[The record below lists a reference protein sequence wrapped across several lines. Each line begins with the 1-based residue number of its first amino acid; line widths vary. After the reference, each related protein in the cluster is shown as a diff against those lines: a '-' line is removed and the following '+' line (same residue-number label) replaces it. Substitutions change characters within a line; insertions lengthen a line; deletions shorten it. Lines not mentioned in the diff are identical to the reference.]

1 MVMNAHMFPPQAMG
15 GGGVMPNPGAQPLP
29 PIVES
34 LFAKYPQFKEQIMRS
49 PELLETLIT
58 RPEALAEAFAAQGI
72 DLMSDVPEPPMTGRP
87 SPTQSGPAPG
97 GSSSRAPA
105 NPPIPPAPSYPSIP
119 MGAMGG
125 AGAGPGPMGSPDD
138 MMAMGAGAAAP
149 PPGQAGGIDLGA
161 MIQQGMQYLQQLGQ
175 APAQGMQSPDDMMAM
190 GQGAAMPMP
199 GAAQAGPPMGPPSI
213 PMGAMQ
219 GMPAA
224 PPQAG
229 PPAGPGAGP
238 SAGGGIP
245 PAVVAAAQA
254 MGAGGGAGAAP
265 QIPPATG
272 AAPGGGGEVDQLGQ
286 ILQAVGSAYEAPPQP
301 GTPAPPRPGSVPG
314 NPGFLQMLGST
325 MGNHPIPSLGA
336 LIGLGLMMK

>member
-1 MVMNAHMFPPQAMG
+1 MVMMSQPPVPPVLQA
-15 GGGVMPNPGAQPLP
+15 
-29 PIVES
+29 
-34 LFAKYPQFKEQIMRS
+34 LFAKAPHLQEQIMS
-49 PELLETLIT
+49 NPQMLQWLIQN
-58 RPEALAEAFAAQGI
+58 PDGLAELAAKNQI
-72 DLMSDVPEPPMTGRP
+72 DLSTEVPSMMGEAAIPENANITDQQGRMLSLPNQPPPSAGVPPPPPPM
-87 SPTQSGPAPG
+87 Q
-97 GSSSRAPA
+97 
-105 NPPIPPAPSYPSIP
+105 
-119 MGAMGG
+119 
-125 AGAGPGPMGSPDD
+125 SPDD
-138 MMAMGAGAAAP
+138 MMAMGQGAAGAVP
-149 PPGQAGGIDLGA
+149 GQGQAGGIDLGA

-175 APAQGMQSPDDMMAM
+175 APAQGGMQSPDDMMAM
-190 GQGAAMPMP
+190 GPGAAMSMP
-199 GAAQAGPPMGPPSI
+199 GAAQAGPAMNPGI

-219 GMPAA
+219 GMPAG

-238 SAGGGIP
+238 PAGGGIP

-272 AAPGGGGEVDQLGQ
+272 AAPGGGEVDQLGQ